1 MAKNTNNHHDW
12 TLVIHGFT
20 ASGALAGMAALV
32 AVLDG
37 KAEVAIL
44 WLLVAQLID
53 GVDGPIARRVINEDF
68 STTFDGYVLD
78 LVVDFFTCVVVPGV
92 FLWRFAMI
100 PHGFSGNLTLSMLLV
115 FSALWF
121 SKRQQQDNDGWFIGF
136 PAAWNVVV
144 PTLWILGAGQTANT
158 VCVLVLS
165 LATMTS
171 VRFAHTTQSKLW
183 RPWNITGVAVWSL
196 GLLIGSFD
204 SARIE
209 ASLLCFLGAIM
220 TIGASFSHSVAVAH
234 DEKAAASLL

>member
-12 TLVIHGFT
+12 TLVLHGFT

-37 KAEVAIL
+37 KAGAAIL

-53 GVDGPIARRVINEDF
+53 GVDGPIARRIINEDS
-68 STTFDGYVLD
+68 STTFDGYILD

-92 FLWRFAMI
+92 FLWRFEMI

-121 SKRQQQDNDGWFIGF
+121 SKRQQQDGDGWFIGF

-158 VCVLVLS
+158 LCVLVLS

-204 SARIE
+204 GGRIE

-220 TIGASFSHSVAVAH
+220 TIGASFAHSLAVAH
-234 DEKAAASLL
+234 DEKAAAALL

>member
-12 TLVIHGFT
+12 TLVLHGFT

-37 KAEVAIL
+37 KAGTAIL

-53 GVDGPIARRVINEDF
+53 GVDGPIARRIINEDS
-68 STTFDGYVLD
+68 STTFDGYILD

-92 FLWRFAMI
+92 FLWRFGMI
-100 PHGFSGNLTLSMLLV
+100 PHGFSGTVTLSLLLV

-121 SKRQQQDNDGWFIGF
+121 SKREQQDNDAWFIGF

-144 PTLWILGAGQTANT
+144 PTLWILGASSAANT
-158 VCVLVLS
+158 ICILALS

-196 GLLIGSFD
+196 GLLIGSFGSD
-204 SARIE
+204 RID

-220 TIGASFSHSVAVAH
+220 TIGASFSHSLAVIR
-234 DEKAAASLL
+234 DEKLAATLL